1 MGIMNKKLIPFLA
14 EATKNCKANKKQL
27 IMSVVSLFMAVVI
40 LVATTFCWF
49 CLQEAETT
57 GTLNVDAGNG
67 LRLNYNNDNS
77 SKVEITENMV
87 FKPVSSVM
95 GQNLYFPSDGGFFTE
110 SNIIDKTKEITYRS
124 ATAGDKNVFFLQ
136 YDFSLT
142 AFADDTEVFMDPD
155 ETHIYYRGKST
166 AVDAMRVAFIYDN
179 GKGSVIMNPTQSNR
193 TVEAVEVANYGTGE
207 CISTSPQVSQPFK
220 YYTAGQGHELFKM
233 QAGENQKISVVIWLE
248 GTDPECKNK
257 IIGNDLD
264 INIKFTT
271 TWNDMDEIRFVDVS
285 TDKWINTMINDNSQ
299 LQLVYTDAVG
309 NEKLYDLTK
318 AVDNNNTYYVCKI
331 PKSIDSGLTFRLTH
345 NGTRYT
351 WDTEPD
357 NVTSSQYR
365 AKNTTYYATGT
376 EAAPRGYWKY
386 SGDEGDNNV
395 PVDTFPSDIEDW

>member
-1 MGIMNKKLIPFLA
+1 MGIINEKLVVFLA
-14 EATKNCKANKKQL
+14 KATKNCKANKKQL
-27 IMSVVSLFMAVVI
+27 IMSSVSLFMAVII

-67 LRLNYNNDNS
+67 LRLNYNQDNS
-77 SKVEITENMV
+77 SVVEIKENMA
-87 FKPVSSVM
+87 FKPLSSVF
-95 GQNLYFPSDGGFFTE
+95 GQNLYFPSDGGFFTKSSINE
-110 SNIIDKTKEITYRS
+110 KTEEITYRS

-142 AFADDTEVFMDPD
+142 AFADDTDVFMDPD
-155 ETHIYYRGKST
+155 ETHIYYHKTNTS
-166 AVDAMRVAFIYDN
+166 VDAMRVAFIYDN
-179 GKGSVIMNPTQSNR
+179 GKGSVVMNPTQNNK
-193 TVEAVEVANYGTGE
+193 TVDAVEVANYGTGE
-207 CISTSPQVSQPFK
+207 CISTAPQVSHPFK

-248 GTDPECKNK
+248 GTDPECTNE
-257 IIGNDLD
+257 IIGKYLD

-285 TDKWINTMINDNSQ
+285 DGWISNKINNNSQ

-309 NEKLYDLTK
+309 NIKTYDLTK
-318 AVDNNNTYYVCKI
+318 PGDNNKEYYVCKI
-331 PKSIDSGLTFRLTH
+331 PKSIDSGLTFKLTH
-345 NGTRYT
+345 NNKVYI

-357 NVTSSQYR
+357 NVTSSKYR
-365 AKNTTYYATGT
+365 AKNTIYYATGT
-376 EAAPRGYWKY
+376 EENPRGYWKY

-395 PVDTFPSDIEDW
+395 PVDTFPDFDW